1 MIRKE
6 RKLAQLLGVYID
18 DEADFVKAYEEQL
31 NIGVVF
37 KINCSKLSLNNNYF
51 KQIQQNFF
59 IFTSK
64 HNLRGHCSKPYLSTD
79 EVYSLGFS
87 LTASGEIEYEYEL
100 DFKNPTGFYISSE
113 NIDFLK
119 KALINKHMFMQVKR
133 IKKGELIKKIFQKE
147 YLDDSYA
154 YGQNLKDK
162 ILRQLNM
169 CKNQRLVAHRLS
181 LWGYSQV
188 KIEEIAGILPKLTP
202 SDFGIKD
209 LVELRRIWMEFNLNL
224 TNDQLLY
231 DKDPE
236 ISSYLAKLNKNIIK
250 LSSHQSLDFSLHTT
264 I

>member
-18 DEADFVKAYEEQL
+18 DEADFVKAYEDQL
-31 NIGVVF
+31 DKGVVF
-37 KINCSKLSLNNNYF
+37 KINCTKLSLNQNYF

-59 IFTSK
+59 IITAK
-64 HNLRGHCSKPYLSTD
+64 HNLRGHCLKPYLSID

-87 LTASGEIEYEYEL
+87 LTAKGEIEYEYEL
-100 DFKNPTGFYISSE
+100 DFKNPSGFYISSE

-119 KALINKHMFMQVKR
+119 KALHNKHMFMTVKR
-133 IKKGELIKKIFQKE
+133 VSRGELINKVLQKE
-147 YLDDSYA
+147 YFIDSYA
-154 YGQNLKDK
+154 YAQNLKEK

-181 LWGYSQV
+181 LWGFSDV
-188 KIEEIAGILPKLTP
+188 KIEDIASILPKLTA

-209 LVELRRIWMEFNLNL
+209 LVELRRVWMEFNLNL

-236 ISSYLAKLNKNIIK
+236 ISSYMAKLNKNIIK
-250 LSSHQSLDFSLHTT
+250 LSTMQNLDFSLTNP